1 MSRVGIGPALLLL
14 AGLATGAGCTK
25 AAKEQA
31 VLSIVFTPG
40 NPKVIY
46 VGTSRTVYRS
56 TDGGV
61 AWTRMSEG
69 LGQHAMYTL
78 AIDPQMTTAVYA
90 GTFGNAVYLSHD
102 GGRHWTLKDGET
114 CGTAVHPGL
123 REFTG
128 SLLIFALAVDGG
140 GETSTIYAGTASGLY
155 RSTDS
160 AACWT
165 AFNEGLQN
173 LYVTA
178 LTVDPSAPGTVY
190 AGTTFGLFKSTN
202 RAERWVASDQGMT
215 TGTPPVRPSV
225 SAITINPARPT
236 TLYVGT
242 KLGVFKSADG
252 GKSWSKTNRGLTT
265 LYVQSLVLDPTHPD
279 ILYAGTNGGI
289 YTSPDGGGQWAAI
302 APTRQWAI
310 RQLAVNPEAPA
321 TVFAAT
327 ETGLFVSR
335 DAGATWRPVP
345 LEPTRG

>member
-1 MSRVGIGPALLLL
+1 MSRVGIGLALIL
-14 AGLATGAGCTK
+14 AGLAIGTGCTK
-25 AAKEQA
+25 AAKEQHA

-56 TDGGV
+56 TDGGT

-69 LGQHAMYTL
+69 LGRHAMYTL
-78 AIDPQMTTAVYA
+78 AIDPQMTTAIYA

-102 GGRHWTLKDGET
+102 GGRHWALKDGET
-114 CGTAVHPGL
+114 CGTAMHPGL

-128 SLLIFALAVDGG
+128 TLLIFALAIDGG
-140 GETSTIYAGTASGLY
+140 SETSTVYAGTASGLY

-160 AACWT
+160 GACWT
-165 AFNEGLQN
+165 AFNDGLQN

-178 LTVDPSAPGTVY
+178 LTVDPSAPGVVY

-202 RAERWVASDQGMT
+202 RAQRWVASDQGMT
-215 TGTPPVRPSV
+215 IGTPPVRPSV
-225 SAITINPARPT
+225 SAIAINPARPT

-242 KLGVFKSADG
+242 YLGVFTSVDG
-252 GKSWSKTNRGLTT
+252 GKSWTKTIQGLTT
-265 LYVQSLVLDPTHPD
+265 LYVQSLVLDPTKPD

-289 YTSPDGGGQWAAI
+289 YKSTDGAQQWAPI
-302 APTRQWAI
+302 APTRNWAI

-335 DAGATWRPVP
+335 DAGAVWQPVP
-345 LEPTRG
+345 LEPLGG